1 MTVSFVGS
9 ASAEAASLTLP
20 THQAG
25 DLIVIFAGRT
35 GSTSPPSVPAG
46 WRFATQ
52 SSASGVTPPA
62 LAASIGWKI
71 AASSAETS
79 GTWTSASM
87 LLAVVIRDDANL
99 LVIGGIGK
107 TTGGPTTTVNYQ
119 TLVANT
125 AQSIQGMRFT
135 SSYLLLPVMATSNAS
150 DIDTAPTA
158 QTQTIVSLAGTAAI
172 EMAIHRTN
180 AEVASFASTNYTA
193 NESVRYAT
201 WTIEVLDTGYAK
213 AAAGGLLLPRAMDG
227 GYAS

>member
-20 THQAG
+20 AHQAG
-25 DLIVIFAGRT
+25 DLILIFAGRT
-35 GSTSPPSVPAG
+35 GSTGPPSVPSG

-52 SSASGVTPPA
+52 SGVSGATPPS

-87 LLAVVIRDDANL
+87 LLAAVIRDDANL

-119 TLVANT
+119 PLLANSG
-125 AQSIQGMRFT
+125 QSIQGMRFA
-135 SSYLLLPVMATSNAS
+135 SSYILLPVMATSNTS

-158 QTQTIVSLAGTAAI
+158 STTKIVSLAGTAAI

-201 WTIEVLDTGYAK
+201 WTIEVLDTGYVK
-213 AAAGGLLLPRAMDG
+213 TAAGMLVHPGMSG
-227 GYAS
+227 GMRG